1 MNPLPEPSGQPEM
14 EKIVNIQAA
23 STWFKCNDKMK
34 KHKNTYGIFLGKCT
48 MHLRAK
54 LKAKKTWSMTNIAKD
69 LIVLIKVIR
78 ELSL

>member
-1 MNPLPEPSGQPEM
+1 
-14 EKIVNIQAA
+14 
-23 STWFKCNDKMK
+23 
-34 KHKNTYGIFLGKCT
+34 